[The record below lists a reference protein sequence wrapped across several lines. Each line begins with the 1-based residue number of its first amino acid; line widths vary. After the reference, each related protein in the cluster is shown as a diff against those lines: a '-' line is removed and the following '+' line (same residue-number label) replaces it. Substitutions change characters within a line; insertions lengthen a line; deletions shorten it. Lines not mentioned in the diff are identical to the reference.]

1 MTMLKKIFYI
11 VAVAAVLA
19 GCEKESAPKV
29 SKVVKRMEC
38 LQGGKAICSK
48 TYAYDGAS
56 KLTEVK
62 VSYSGGSNMTLS
74 FLYADES
81 VTILNGGES
90 YILSLDHT
98 GKPEKIIS
106 NEGIRTCTYGLNG
119 YLEKFSVET
128 GTGKYELT
136 ATNQNGNFVMIS
148 DLDGSPLKVE
158 YTQYENDYSI
168 DLNSVVPIENMFTCL
183 NSLKVNGMHSANL
196 VKSITTADASYYFT
210 YNFDAKNRV
219 TDMVVMSTASTTSLT
234 EHYRFTY

>member
-1 MTMLKKIFYI
+1 MIKKMFYLL
-11 VAVAAVLA
+11 AVLA
-19 GCEKESAPKV
+19 VLTGCEKEPAPKV
-29 SKVVKRMEC
+29 SKVVKKMEC
-38 LQGGKAICSK
+38 LQGGKIISYR
-48 TYAYDGAS
+48 TYTYDKSS
-56 KLTEVK
+56 KLSEVK
-62 VSYSGGSNMTLS
+62 MSYTGGSNSTLS

-90 YILSLDHT
+90 YILSLDKT

-119 YLEKFSVET
+119 YLEKFDVET
-128 GTGKYELT
+128 GTGKYELPS
-136 ATNQNGNFVMIS
+136 TNQNGNFVMIS
-148 DLDGSPLKVE
+148 DLDGSPLKIE

-183 NSLKVNGMHSANL
+183 NSLKVNGMYSANL

-210 YNFDAKNRV
+210 YNFDAKDRV